1 MMTVNYSLYLD
12 YLSTTL
18 MYGNWLLPITAIGMP
33 RNLLRLAIQ
42 NIMRFPGSR
51 HVATISRESMLPAV
65 SSSVLSE
72 LQAGCRESLEQLG

>member
-1 MMTVNYSLYLD
+1 MITVNYSFYLD
-12 YLSTTL
+12 HLSTTL
-18 MYGNWLLPITAIGMP
+18 MYGNWLLLITAIGMP

-51 HVATISRESMLPAV
+51 HGATISREPILPAV